1 MNIHSENTLSQSRT
15 VSRLL
20 YSWTQRRQGKML
32 GRSIHKVR
40 ADSVWISLFSDELFC
55 KTGEA
60 GSDEGEEWW
69 VLFVLFNTFTM
80 ISSIIDSV

>member
-1 MNIHSENTLSQSRT
+1 
-15 VSRLL
+15 
-20 YSWTQRRQGKML
+20 ML

-40 ADSVWISLFSDELFC
+40 AVSAWILLFSDELVGG
-55 KTGEA
+55 TVEE
-60 GSDEGEEWW
+60 EGEGEGCC